1 MDANIIIIALA
12 ITILGSY
19 LFDLIGKRVKI
30 PSVVL
35 LIGTGIL
42 LGELARVVEF
52 TIPYADTFLSTF
64 GTVGLI
70 LIVLEGA
77 LDLNLTRDR
86 LPLIGKTLLSAVAI
100 MAVTITGISWLLVYL
115 FEVGVNQAI
124 INAIPVSI
132 ISSAVA
138 IPAAAGLMKKDKE
151 FVVYESSFSDIIGI
165 VLFNYFT
172 VHSEVSVGTTFM
184 EIRNLLLIVL
194 VAVVLSL
201 FVGYFIDKVT
211 HHVKFVP
218 ILAFLLLAYGFGKY
232 YHLSPLLLILIFGLI
247 LNNFLLLL
255 RGPLVDLVNV
265 TRMKTDM
272 TQFKQLVAE
281 AVFFARTFF
290 FILFGYEADIYQMTD
305 SETLLVGGVIF
316 MIIVLVR
323 IGGLL
328 AIVPKDMNPLVFF
341 APRGLITILLFL
353 SIPAESAMPI
363 MNEGLLLI
371 VIFLSLILLIL
382 GNRFAGKGDE
392 SGSPAHQCR

>member
-12 ITILGSY
+12 VTILGSY
-19 LFDLIGKRVKI
+19 LFDLIGNKVKI

-42 LGELARVVEF
+42 LGELARYVGF

-70 LIVLEGA
+70 LIVLEGS
-77 LDLNLTRDR
+77 LDLNLTRDK

-100 MAVTITGISWLLVYL
+100 MAVTIGAISTLLAYL
-115 FEVGVNQAI
+115 FDVGFTQAV

-172 VHSEVSVGTTFM
+172 IHSEVSVGTSFT
-184 EIRNLLLIVL
+184 ELRNLILIVL
-194 VAVVLSL
+194 VAVVFSL

-247 LNNFLLLL
+247 LNNFILLL

-265 TRMKTDM
+265 TKMKTDM

-290 FILFGYEADIYQMTD
+290 FILFGYEADIYQMANT
-305 SETLLVGGVIF
+305 ETLLIGGILF
-316 MIIVLVR
+316 IIMVLVR
-323 IGGLL
+323 VGGLL
-328 AIVPKDMNPLVFF
+328 FIEPRSMNPLVFF

-353 SIPAESAMPI
+353 SIPAEASMPI

-382 GNRFAGKGDE
+382 GNRFAEKPKVE
-392 SGSPAHQCR
+392 TPAH